1 MIYSSSFSK
10 AHRKEVYHRLARVVR
25 GEPPTNLLSFEDLR
39 SRFHLFHKSYVGV
52 QTIEVAK
59 IIGTVERS
67 SGAIPMWR
75 PETSTCKWTS
85 RTTGW

>member
-25 GEPPTNLLSFEDLR
+25 GEAPTNLLSFEDLR

-52 QTIEVAK
+52 QTIDVAK
-59 IIGTVERS
+59 IIGTSACS
-67 SGAIPMWR
+67 SLSRESNSTPFIPGIR
-75 PETSTCKWTS
+75 
-85 RTTGW
+85 